1 MINKPSIM
9 LYLWRIKQLKRGV
22 GKVNLK
28 QLVGEKAAEYVK
40 EGMVVGLGTGST
52 AYYMVEALGKRVKE
66 GLSITGVTT
75 STRTKEQAE
84 KLGIP
89 LKTIDEVEK
98 VDLTIDGADEIDAH
112 YQGIKGGGG
121 ALLFEKIVADYSDKV
136 IWIVDESKMV
146 ETLGA
151 FHLPV
156 EVMPY
161 GSQQLVRIFEE
172 KGFHP
177 TMRKNDKEE
186 TYLTDGGHYI
196 IDLQMDNIEDPNSLA
211 GWLDSLTGVMEHGL
225 FLNRVNTII
234 VGCESGLEVIEAR

>member
-1 MINKPSIM
+1 M
-9 LYLWRIKQLKRGV
+9 
-22 GKVNLK
+22 NLK

-40 EGMVVGLGTGST
+40 DGMVVGLGTGST

-66 GLSITGVTT
+66 GLTITGVTT

-89 LKTIDEVEK
+89 LKTIDEVES
-98 VDLTIDGADEIDAH
+98 VDLTIDGADEIDSK
-112 YQGIKGGGG
+112 YQGVKGGGG
-121 ALLFEKIVADYSDKV
+121 ALLFEKIVADYSKKV

-151 FHLPV
+151 FPLPI

-172 KGFHP
+172 KGFQP
-177 TMRKNDKEE
+177 TMRKNDVGGN
-186 TYLTDGGHYI
+186 YLTDGGHYI
-196 IDLQMDNIEDPNSLA
+196 IDLHMTKIEDPHSLA
-211 GWLDSLTGVMEHGL
+211 TWLDGLTGVMEHGL
-225 FLNRVNTII
+225 FLYRVNTII
-234 VGCESGLEVIEAR
+234 VGRNTGLEIIEAR